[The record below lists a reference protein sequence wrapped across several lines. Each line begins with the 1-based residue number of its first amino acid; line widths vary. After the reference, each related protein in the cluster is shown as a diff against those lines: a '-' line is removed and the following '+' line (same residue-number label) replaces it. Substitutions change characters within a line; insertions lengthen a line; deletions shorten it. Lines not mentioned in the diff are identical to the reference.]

1 MFYRRKLLLSL
12 LEIFGNELEKIR
24 LQKLL
29 FLLTK
34 KQVKQDYEFV
44 PYKFGCYS
52 FSANAD
58 LTAMVKKGLITE
70 TDSSF
75 RKNDNISYFELL
87 RPLDKKLIND
97 TKEFYGSMNSNSL
110 MRHTYINHPFWAIKS
125 LVAKDILTPDLY
137 GTNS

>member
-58 LTAMVKKGLITE
+58 LTAMVKKG
-70 TDSSF
+70 
-75 RKNDNISYFELL
+75 
-87 RPLDKKLIND
+87 
-97 TKEFYGSMNSNSL
+97 
-110 MRHTYINHPFWAIKS
+110 
-125 LVAKDILTPDLY
+125 
-137 GTNS
+137 